1 MSIAITQY
9 SGSISQIWHRFTYFF
24 SLQLDNCNLF
34 CEDPKG
40 SHDSSHWHTVS
51 NLQNSLWS
59 HLTAWPW
66 VVSPRGLEKT
76 VQILEW
82 VSSHPTGYDCL
93 EYCDTECGLY
103 SSTCPKLL
111 VSLCSLSSVSHT
123 RYRGI
128 LISAPVCALTH
139 THTLY
144 CRIPCALWDLHSKNF
159 CCWCPLPYSF
169 LEDHGLFL

>member
-9 SGSISQIWHRFTYFF
+9 SGSINQIWHRFAYFF
-24 SLQLDNCNLF
+24 SLQLNNCNLF

-128 LISAPVCALTH
+128 LISAPVSALTH
-139 THTLY
+139 THTHTHTHTL
-144 CRIPCALWDLHSKNF
+144 CIMRSTQQK
-159 CCWCPLPYSF
+159 F
-169 LEDHGLFL
+169 LLLMSLTI